1 MNSSNHESSTPLL
14 SPSESFPKLR
24 FLTLF
29 KVVLLSPLLSVR
41 HLTILDDNSGGMNG
55 GRDSKFGRDE
65 QRVKTQRS
73 TSVGGERS
81 GGRED
86 DDDRRG
92 EDGVKI
98 EGRRESGTC

>member
-1 MNSSNHESSTPLL
+1 M
-14 SPSESFPKLR
+14 
-24 FLTLF
+24 
-29 KVVLLSPLLSVR
+29 VLLSPLLSVR

-65 QRVKTQRS
+65 HRVKTQRS
-73 TSVGGERS
+73 TSVGGERVPFRCS

-86 DDDRRG
+86 GRRG

-98 EGRRESGTC
+98 EGRRESGTWC